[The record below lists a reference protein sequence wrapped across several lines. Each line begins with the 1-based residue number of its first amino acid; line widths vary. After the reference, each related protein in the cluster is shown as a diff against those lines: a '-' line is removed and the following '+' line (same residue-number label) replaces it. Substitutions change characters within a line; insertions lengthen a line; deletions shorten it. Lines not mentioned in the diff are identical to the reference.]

1 MSLTSG
7 KLYEFSNKV
16 SVRKLLLYS
25 GVLLIILLCALFF
38 SIEKIKHQQYSASNV
53 EISNFSISRIPTTT
67 QRNKLAAPTAKKNH
81 APGDISG
88 LDFWQ
93 TVEGAVE
100 QDRDSSEFES
110 LFHALSANNPD
121 ILTAVILLESN
132 PAFLSHLLENL
143 SHLAI
148 EDNAN
153 IFNSTASVLEKLTLN
168 EELTDVIVRAFLSIN
183 NPHLADTTFLLLS
196 EVDLDDHNFFT
207 NLIQSVENEDSFQI
221 QHRTLSLLQGL
232 DIAGD
237 HPYVDTLDSYLL
249 QLSMSAD
256 EALRENAII
265 KRVWLTAESDRYD
278 AMTAVINDFLL
289 DHSPMVRETMYEVL
303 EEEVIHSYNSPDS
316 TTIDNIISLLSSSY
330 FGGEEA
336 ERERVE
342 SILSALE
349 SKRIK
354 YAQR

>member
-1 MSLTSG
+1 MSHTFG
-7 KLYEFSNKV
+7 KLCEFSNQV
-16 SVRKLLLYS
+16 SVRKRWLYS
-25 GVLLIILLCALFF
+25 VVLLIILLSTLFF

-53 EISNFSISRIPTTT
+53 VISNFSISRISTTN
-67 QRNKLAAPTAKKNH
+67 QRNKLAVPTAKKNH
-81 APGDISG
+81 APSDILG

-93 TVEGAVE
+93 AAEGAMD
-100 QDRDSSEFES
+100 QDRHSSEFES

-132 PAFLSHLLENL
+132 PVFLSHLLESL
-143 SHLAI
+143 SRLAI

-168 EELTDVIVRAFLSIN
+168 EELTDVIVHAFLSIN
-183 NPHLADTTFLLLS
+183 NTHLADTTFLLLS
-196 EVDLDDHNFFT
+196 EADLEDPNFFT
-207 NLIQSVENEDSFQI
+207 SLIQSVENEASLQT

-237 HPYVDTLDSYLL
+237 HPYVDTLDGFLL
-249 QLSMSAD
+249 RLSMSAD
-256 EALRENAII
+256 EDLRENAII

-316 TTIDNIISLLSSSY
+316 TTIDNIILLLWSSDL
-330 FGGEEA
+330 GVGEV

-354 YAQR
+354 YDQR